1 MNKYN
6 ISTIFSCWLLL
17 FLSQHAICTTAQV
30 SDEVEGEFEYD
41 PGSERGPE
49 CWGFLREEW
58 AKCRTGRR
66 QSPIN
71 IVNSIVRTVPNRGQL
86 KFNYKPANAIV
97 RNSGHDIEIQW
108 INGNAGSAQF
118 NGVNYSLVQ
127 CHWHSP
133 AEHLID
139 GRRYDLELHMVH
151 TNSSGIVA
159 LVVAK
164 LYRIGRTP
172 DPFLS
177 QFTEEIISLINQVG
191 NRTAGVVDPRSARTD
206 SANVY
211 YNYLG
216 SLTTPPCNE
225 TVIWIVNQTISTV
238 AAEQVE
244 LLREAVFDYAEMNA
258 RPVQPLN
265 GREILLYH

>member
-17 FLSQHAICTTAQV
+17 FLYQQAICTTAQAPV
-30 SDEVEGEFEYD
+30 EDEGEFEYI

-49 CWGFLREEW
+49 RWGYLREEW
-58 AKCRTGRR
+58 AKCRTGRK
-66 QSPIN
+66 QSPID
-71 IVNSIVRTVPNRGQL
+71 IVDSRVRIVHNRGQL
-86 KFNYKPANAIV
+86 QFNYKPANAIV
-97 RNSGHDIEIQW
+97 RNSGHDIEIEW
-108 INGNAGSAQF
+108 IGDAGSAQF

-133 AEHLID
+133 AEHLIN

-151 TNSSGIVA
+151 VNSSKIVA
-159 LVVAK
+159 LVVSQ
-164 LYRIGRTP
+164 LYRIDRP

-177 QFTEEIISLINQVG
+177 QFTAEITSLIDQVG
-191 NRTAGVVDPRSARTD
+191 QRQKGVVDPRSARTN
-206 SANVY
+206 SAIKY

-238 AAEQVE
+238 AREQVE